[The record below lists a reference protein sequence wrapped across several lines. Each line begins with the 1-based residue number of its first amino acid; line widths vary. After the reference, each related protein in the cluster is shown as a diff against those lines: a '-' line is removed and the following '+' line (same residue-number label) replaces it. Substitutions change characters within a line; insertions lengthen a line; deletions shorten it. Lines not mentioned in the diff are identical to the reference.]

1 MHTKLFGCLVLVIL
15 LCYCDGL
22 NNKKKV
28 KRKVGVSAG
37 GKNRLPFANVTEKHG
52 VENRGFLSHGGLFS
66 LGKVLNFFPV
76 GRERECQPSEFT
88 IARAGI
94 CLNPYDCRQRD
105 GKASGDCAHGLG
117 VCCVFEVTCGG
128 TVQNNLT
135 YFMSPRFP
143 ELWMGESNCSIQ
155 IEKTHAGIMQL
166 RIDFVHF
173 TIGQPNRLTGECDE
187 DAMVLG
193 EGATNFTLCGQN
205 HGQHIYYTLSS
216 GSETREAGELPR
228 TKPTPLVIHMRGS
241 DMPRLWLLRLA
252 QMPLAQSSPNNCLQF
267 HIENNGTIKTFN
279 YASNGRHLADQEYRA
294 CVRRNIGFCSIRYTP
309 CDNRSFRIGPRGDS
323 SLDPSSNDQ
332 MDQVMPVDDE
342 ENQQDE
348 EGSGSDPQIEE
359 SSTPQPS
366 LMARIWSYIWPFG
379 GQRALEDQRALVDQR
394 SFWSWSPYMQH
405 YSEEK
410 LKYYGYGNYAGS
422 GFGRQGC
429 TDRIT
434 IPCENEYFV
443 SSQLFG
449 PGVCDPHHCGSS
461 FCPGIRPSD
470 CRVDTSITP
479 FAVSVH
485 FGAPTLKHNPEENIG
500 MCLRYTQVPCD
511 S

>member
-1 MHTKLFGCLVLVIL
+1 MHTKLFGCLVFVIL
-15 LCYCDGL
+15 ICFCDGMH
-22 NNKKKV
+22 NKKKV
-28 KRKVGVSAG
+28 KRKIGSAG
-37 GKNRLPFANVTEKHG
+37 DVKNRLHFGNVTEKQG
-52 VENRGFLSHGGLFS
+52 VDSRGFLSHGGIFS

-76 GRERECQPSEFT
+76 GGERECQPSGFT

-117 VCCVFEVTCGG
+117 VCCATKNRDRRVYGASLLGYGFVSDILKSDPVMLLVFY
-128 TVQNNLT
+128 VQ
-135 YFMSPRFP
+135 
-143 ELWMGESNCSIQ
+143 
-155 IEKTHAGIMQL
+155 
-166 RIDFVHF
+166 
-173 TIGQPNRLTGECDE
+173 GQPNRLTGECDE
-187 DAMVLG
+187 DEMVLG

-216 GSETREAGELPR
+216 SETREAGELPHSR
-228 TKPTPLVIHMRGS
+228 ATPLVVRMRGR

-252 QMPLAQSSPNNCLQF
+252 QMPLAQSSPHNCLQF

-279 YASNGRHLADQEYRA
+279 YASNGRHLAAQEYRA

-323 SLDPSSNDQ
+323 PLDTLSTDQ
-332 MDQVMPVDDE
+332 MDQIMPVDDE
-342 ENQQDE
+342 QSQDGE
-348 EGSGSDPQIEE
+348 EGSGADPQIDET

-366 LMARIWSYIWPFG
+366 IISRRAR
-379 GQRALEDQRALVDQR
+379 RA
-394 SFWSWSPYMQH
+394 FWSWSPYMQH

-410 LKYYGYGNYAGS
+410 VKYYGYGNYVGS
-422 GFGRQGC
+422 GFGRQRC
-429 TDRIT
+429 TDRVT

-449 PGVCDPHHCGSS
+449 PGVCDPHHCGNS
-461 FCPGIRPSD
+461 FCPGVRPQD
-470 CRVDTSITP
+470 CRVDTSISP
-479 FAVSVH
+479 FAVSMH
-485 FGAPTLKHNPEENIG
+485 FGAPTFKQNPEENIG

>member
-1 MHTKLFGCLVLVIL
+1 MRTKLFGCLVFIVLIL
-15 LCYCDGL
+15 CCDGF

-28 KRKVGVSAG
+28 KRKIGTGA
-37 GKNRLPFANVTEKHG
+37 GKNKVFFGNVTEKHG
-52 VENRGFLSHGGLFS
+52 EKRGFLPHGGIFS

-76 GRERECQPSEFT
+76 GGERECQPSGFT

-105 GKASGDCAHGLG
+105 GQAAGDCAHGLG

-128 TVQNNLT
+128 VVQNNLT

-143 ELWMGESNCSIQ
+143 ELWTGERNCSVL

-193 EGATNFTLCGQN
+193 EGASNYTLCGQN
-205 HGQHIYYTLSS
+205 HGQHIYYTLPS
-216 GSETREAGELPR
+216 GGETREAGELPR
-228 TKPTPLVIHMRGS
+228 ARPTPLVITMRGG

-252 QMPLAQSSPNNCLQF
+252 QMPLAHSSPHNCLQF

-279 YASNGRHLADQEYRA
+279 YASNGRHLAAQEYRA

-323 SLDPSSNDQ
+323 SLDTSSTDQ

-342 ENQQDE
+342 QTQQDE
-348 EGSGSDPQIEE
+348 EGSGSDPQIEDT
-359 SSTPQPS
+359 SPTPQPS
-366 LMARIWSYIWPFG
+366 FMSR
-379 GQRALEDQRALVDQR
+379 RAGRA
-394 SFWSWSPYMQH
+394 FWSWSPYMQH

-410 LKYYGYGNYAGS
+410 LKYYGYGYYAGG
-422 GFGRQGC
+422 GFGRQRC
-429 TDRIT
+429 TDRVT

-449 PGVCDPHHCGSS
+449 PGVCDPHHCGNT
-461 FCPGIRPSD
+461 FCPGVRPQD
-470 CRVDTSITP
+470 CRVDTSISP

-485 FGAPTLKHNPEENIG
+485 FGPPTLKQNPEENIG